1 MAECEKPKNK
11 TMGKITRIL
20 GRISRIFFYV
30 EPFVCLTATVLQT
43 VGFSTNAWAIHK
55 NNSNNRLTA
64 FGLWSTTICYELDCI
79 TRSHYDEYKDNIA
92 KGFSHR
98 EVMYSLQLGH
108 EVTATLAL
116 IFAALCFI
124 LAIIYNFCKCG
135 KRQLEIGMVV
145 TSLISGVLLLSAVG
159 YFYGDLSATMR
170 VQQNKLQNTF
180 FYPWGLAVSA
190 SGAFI
195 ILVNGLLVTMF
206 TCLRKT
212 IPRRRRT
219 ESYLIVTTKENIPN
233 SEPLQCVDDYDPP
246 DYNDVEDD
254 EKSDQSMV

>member
-98 EVMYSLQLGH
+98 GMYYNYMILSFFQKKKGG
-108 EVTATLAL
+108 
-116 IFAALCFI
+116 IFSRDF
-124 LAIIYNFCKCG
+124 
-135 KRQLEIGMVV
+135 
-145 TSLISGVLLLSAVG
+145 
-159 YFYGDLSATMR
+159 
-170 VQQNKLQNTF
+170 
-180 FYPWGLAVSA
+180 
-190 SGAFI
+190 
-195 ILVNGLLVTMF
+195 
-206 TCLRKT
+206 
-212 IPRRRRT
+212 
-219 ESYLIVTTKENIPN
+219 
-233 SEPLQCVDDYDPP
+233 
-246 DYNDVEDD
+246 
-254 EKSDQSMV
+254 